1 MLRRLPSE
9 KYHPDCIVERTR
21 AGSGSTGLWACMS
34 GYGFGLF
41 QLFNGRLNQHSYI
54 EILEKNLVASKK
66 KLKMPNSFIFQQ
78 DNAPCHRA
86 KSVANWMKRRK
97 VKTLQWPPNSPD
109 LNPIENLWSWLDG
122 KLAKEEL
129 NTLQDL
135 TVAINQILSN
145 VPDHLI
151 KNLVESMPNRIHEC
165 LKAHGG
171 ITRY

>member
-1 MLRRLPSE
+1 MNIEVDNRKGRIMLRRLPSE

-78 DNAPCHRA
+78 DNAPLCNIRCNLDEKTQGEDTTMA
-86 KSVANWMKRRK
+86 AQQSRLKSDRESLV
-97 VKTLQWPPNSPD
+97 
-109 LNPIENLWSWLDG
+109 
-122 KLAKEEL
+122 LA
-129 NTLQDL
+129 
-135 TVAINQILSN
+135 
-145 VPDHLI
+145 
-151 KNLVESMPNRIHEC
+151 
-165 LKAHGG
+165 
-171 ITRY
+171 